1 MNYPFTKSLEH
12 HGLVAGFCKEINLA
26 NIIDQ
31 ALGTSEHRQVSFG
44 NLFVAMIINGLG
56 FTGRTL
62 HMYSEYFSDKPLD
75 RLIGPGIKP
84 EHSNDDALGRCLD
97 ALYDYGVSPL
107 YQNIGEAVVNYLDL
121 PCHSVHLDSTS
132 FHYDGVEKLS
142 DTEDVIHPIHIT
154 KSYSRDHRPDL
165 NQVVLNLICENQSGI
180 PVYMKPAS
188 GNINDIGR
196 L

>member
-1 MNYPFTKSLEH
+1 MTSPFTKSLEH

-75 RLIGPGIKP
+75 RLIGPNIKA
-84 EHSNDDALGRCLD
+84 EHINDDALGRCLE
-97 ALYDYGVSPL
+97 ALRRARTRWSSEYAG
-107 YQNIGEAVVNYLDL
+107 
-121 PCHSVHLDSTS
+121 
-132 FHYDGVEKLS
+132 
-142 DTEDVIHPIHIT
+142 
-154 KSYSRDHRPDL
+154 PDRR
-165 NQVVLNLICENQSGI
+165 
-180 PVYMKPAS
+180 
-188 GNINDIGR
+188 GR
-196 L
+196 REC